1 MQNRI
6 ASIHDVFSATFVVPR
21 AVELIHLSLSAQR
34 LPKPATI
41 DLIEVRRL
49 VYSSR
54 NPKRACWHQ
63 PRWLGGQVCQDLDIG
78 DGIGKR
84 EPISA
89 PHLQRPKHFQLF
101 AIGLRKIELTLTDP
115 DVCNQEAVRDA
126 SNEFIHGWL
135 VVQAR
140 GEPGKI
146 SPSHNPSIEQ
156 ADKTLCFFAQ
166 GDTGLHQQ
174 PTMGGHTGREPAIVR
189 EWRRSRARGGKGAGL
204 VHSTEFSRI
213 TLDPTS
219 HQRSVVVDITIWTPR
234 YSCPLPYRVEEDA
247 ESARLISGRIEILV
261 VLRGELVVREQRN
274 RVASRILIKLHTCRE
289 GMD

>member
-101 AIGLRKIELTLTDP
+101 AIGLRKTKLPLTGP
-115 DVCNQEAVRDA
+115 DVRDQEVVRDA

-140 GEPGKI
+140 GEPRKI
-146 SPSHNPSIEQ
+146 SPSHNTAIEQ

-174 PTMGGHTGREPAIVR
+174 TAVSGHAGRESAIMH
-189 EWRRSRARGGKGAGL
+189 EWRRSPGESG
-204 VHSTEFSRI
+204 EFNHAAMR
-213 TLDPTS
+213 LA
-219 HQRSVVVDITIWTPR
+219 R
-234 YSCPLPYRVEEDA
+234 YSSSQPA
-247 ESARLISGRIEILV
+247 
-261 VLRGELVVREQRN
+261 VLRRSRMESLPGAFLVR
-274 RVASRILIKLHTCRE
+274 L
-289 GMD
+289 

>member
-115 DVCNQEAVRDA
+115 DVRSEEHTSELQSRL
-126 SNEFIHGWL
+126 HL
-135 VVQAR
+135 VCRLLLEKKKTNGTYSEDPVQ
-140 GEPGKI
+140 
-146 SPSHNPSIEQ
+146 
-156 ADKTLCFFAQ
+156 
-166 GDTGLHQQ
+166 DT
-174 PTMGGHTGREPAIVR
+174 
-189 EWRRSRARGGKGAGL
+189 SRC
-204 VHSTEFSRI
+204 
-213 TLDPTS
+213 
-219 HQRSVVVDITIWTPR
+219 TIP
-234 YSCPLPYRVEEDA
+234 
-247 ESARLISGRIEILV
+247 
-261 VLRGELVVREQRN
+261 
-274 RVASRILIKLHTCRE
+274 
-289 GMD
+289 